1 MIEIICTKNAPK
13 AIGPYSQGIK
23 TNNTIYISGQLPYSE
38 NGSIAHNDIKK
49 QATQCLKNI
58 ENILLASNGTKNNIV
73 KLTIFLKNLQDF
85 PLINEACVDF
95 FDNGYYPARSTVEIS
110 NLPKDANIEIEGIA
124 VLD

>member
-1 MIEIICTKNAPK
+1 MIEVIYTENAPK

-23 TNNTIYISGQLPYSE
+23 AGNTIYISGQLPYSE
-38 NGSIAHNDIKK
+38 NGSIADNDMKK

-58 ENILLASNGTKNNIV
+58 ENILVASNGRKNNIV

-85 PLINEACVDF
+85 ALINEACIDF

-110 NLPKDANIEIEGIA
+110 NLPKNANIEIEGIA